1 MPDSPSSEQQQ
12 TLEERLVALMAAAE
26 RLTSERDQYKK
37 LYLEM
42 LELCRKLERGI
53 VGQKRERLSASD
65 DQLTLSLMQMLLGKG
80 EPAAP
85 TEPETEHVK
94 AHDRKKPTGRKPIP
108 EHLPRVD
115 FTILP
120 PEVEQAGLAAFE
132 KIGEDVKET
141 VEYRPASLVAVR
153 THLPIFVPKKAGAE
167 VQPSQPLPPAKEP
180 AAEPAGAAPAPEPAT
195 KGGDSFGAEVE
206 RGLAAAQAHSTKAL
220 LQEIGVAPRD
230 RLLAGIYQA
239 EAPELPIPGGLAGP
253 GLLARTIVQ
262 RWDDHLPLYR
272 LERIWGREG
281 IDLARST
288 ICGWHKQLAALAAP
302 LIEAMWDEARNAP
315 WLCIDATGVLV
326 QALEKCRNAHFFVV
340 AAPEK
345 HVLFGYSPKHNSE
358 AVDKLLAG
366 YKGYLVAD
374 AHTVYDHL
382 FIGGDVKES
391 GCWAHN
397 RRYYFKALT
406 SDPERAHKALAFIKI
421 LFDIEKEL
429 ATSTPE
435 ERLRVRKQ
443 RSKPIVEDFLAW
455 VDSQAPLVL
464 DETPIAKAITYSRNQ
479 REALKRFLEDGRLPI
494 HNNFSERQLRREAIG
509 RKNWLFVGSD
519 DGGEVNATFVSLLA
533 SCQLHGIE
541 PHGYLR
547 DLFCLLPSW
556 PKKRVI
562 ELAPA
567 YWKQTIETP
576 EVQERLA
583 ANIFRQ
589 AALGQGLRAKQPPP
603 PPASAA
609 ASPDANGPAVPA
621 TAAGAQPPSA
631 SGSS

>member
-1 MPDSPSSEQQQ
+1 VPDNLSSEQPQ
-12 TLEERLVALMAAAE
+12 TIDERLAALKAAAE
-26 RLTSERDQYKK
+26 RLISERDQYKQ

-42 LELCRKLERGI
+42 LERCRKLELGI
-53 VGQKRERLSASD
+53 VGQKRERLSGND
-65 DQLTLSLMQMLLGKG
+65 EQLTLSLLQMLVGKSD
-80 EPAAP
+80 PAAP
-85 TEPETEHVK
+85 TEPETEQVK
-94 AHDRKKPTGRKPIP
+94 AHTRKKPTGRKPIP

-115 FTILP
+115 FTLLP
-120 PEVEQAGLAAFE
+120 PEVEKAGLAAFE

-153 THLPIFVPKKAGAE
+153 THLPVFVPKKT
-167 VQPSQPLPPAKEP
+167 
-180 AAEPAGAAPAPEPAT
+180 GAAGQAASATQQADAVPAPEPAAKAGAGIT
-195 KGGDSFGAEVE
+195 AEVE
-206 RGLAAAQAHSTKAL
+206 RALAAAQQHSTKAL
-220 LQEIGVAPRD
+220 LQEAGIAPRD

-288 ICGWHKQLAALAAP
+288 ICGWHGQLAALAAP
-302 LIEAMWDEARNAP
+302 LLEAMWEEARKAP

-326 QALEKCRNAHFFVV
+326 QDLEKCRSAHFFVV

-345 HVLFGYSPKHNSE
+345 HVLFGYSPKHNSK
-358 AVDKLLAG
+358 AVDKLLADFQ
-366 YKGYLVAD
+366 GYLVAD

-382 FIGGDVKES
+382 FVGDDVKES

-406 SDPERAHKALAFIKI
+406 SDPERARKALAFIKI
-421 LFDIEKEL
+421 LFAIEKEQ

-435 ERLRVRKQ
+435 ERLRVRQQ
-443 RSKPIVEDFLAW
+443 RSKPIVEDFFAW

-464 DETPIAKAITYSRNQ
+464 DETPISKAITYSRNQ

-494 HNNFSERQLRREAIG
+494 HNNFSERQLRREALG

-519 DGGEVNATFVSLLA
+519 EGGEVNATFVSLLA
-533 SCQLHGIE
+533 SCQLHKIE

-567 YWKQTIETP
+567 YWKQTLETP
-576 EVQERLA
+576 EVQMRLA

-589 AALGQGLRAKQPPP
+589 AALGQPSAKQV
-603 PPASAA
+603 PPAPTPAAASADAESAA
-609 ASPDANGPAVPA
+609 APPAAPR
-621 TAAGAQPPSA
+621 PPSA